1 MPEQKR
7 DYYEVLG
14 VQRGVSDDELKK
26 AYRKLAKQYHPD
38 LHPDDKEAEAHFKE
52 INEAYEVLSDKEK
65 RARYDQFGHAGV
77 DPNYGA
83 GAGSYGAGGF
93 GGFGDIGDIFGD
105 LGDIFGAAG
114 FGGSTRARNP
124 GGPTRGAS
132 QGVTLPLSFMEAVK
146 GCKKEVS
153 YQRLE
158 SCAACSGTGAA
169 EGSRPETCPDCGGTG
184 YVTVRKQSILGMM
197 QVRQPCSRCGG
208 SGKILKNPCQ
218 KCGGKGRVRVTRRY
232 TVNVPAGIDDGQTFI
247 VRGEGDHGT
256 NGGPAGDLQVTVTV
270 RPDPI
275 FERDGQNIW
284 CDIPLT
290 YTQAVLGDEIIVPTV
305 DGKVKYTV
313 PEGTQNGTVFRLRD
327 KGVVNPNT
335 GRNRGDQYVRVTVEV
350 PRGLTRAQKE
360 KLREFEQSLSDKNYN
375 KRQSFFEKLREAFD
389 RDKEK

>member
-14 VQRGVSDDELKK
+14 VQRGVGDDELKK

-83 GAGSYGAGGF
+83 GPGGYGAGGF

-114 FGGSTRARNP
+114 FGGSTRTRNP
-124 GGPTRGAS
+124 GGPTRGSS
-132 QGVTLPLSFMEAVK
+132 QGYTLPLSFMEAVK
-146 GCKKEVS
+146 GCQKEVT

-169 EGSRPETCPDCGGTG
+169 EGSHPETCPDCGGTG
-184 YVTVRKQSILGMM
+184 YVTVHKQSILGMM

-218 KCGGKGRVRVTRRY
+218 KCGGKGRVRVTRKY

-247 VRGEGDHGT
+247 VRGEGDHGA

-327 KGVVNPNT
+327 KGVVNPST
-335 GRNRGDQYVRVTVEV
+335 GRNRGDQYVRVSIEV
-350 PRGLTRAQKE
+350 PRGLTRSQKE

-389 RDKEK
+389 RDKK

>member
-1 MPEQKR
+1 LPEQKR

-14 VQRGVSDDELKK
+14 VQRGASDDELKK

-83 GAGSYGAGGF
+83 GGAGGYGGGF
-93 GGFGDIGDIFGD
+93 GGFEDIFGD
-105 LGDIFGAAG
+105 LGDIFGAAAG

-124 GGPTRGAS
+124 NGPTRGSS
-132 QGVTLPLSFMEAVK
+132 QSYTLPLSFMEAVK
-146 GCKKEVS
+146 GCKKEIT

-184 YVTVRKQSILGMM
+184 YVTVRRQSILGMM
-197 QVRQPCSRCGG
+197 QVRQPCSRCNGT
-208 SGKILKNPCQ
+208 GKVIRNPCQ
-218 KCGGKGRVRVTRRY
+218 KCGGKGRVRVSRKL
-232 TVNVPAGIDDGQTFI
+232 TVSVPAGIDDNQTFI

-270 RPDPI
+270 RPDTI

-284 CDIPLT
+284 CDVPLT
-290 YTQAVLGDEIIVPTV
+290 YTQAVLGDEIVVPTV
-305 DGKVKYTV
+305 DGQVKYTV

-327 KGVVNPNT
+327 KGVVDPNT
-335 GRNRGDQYVRVTVEV
+335 GRNRGDQYVRVTIEV
-350 PRGLTRAQKE
+350 PKGLTRSQKE
-360 KLREFEQSLSDKNYN
+360 KLREFEASLSEKNYH
-375 KRQSFFEKLREAFD
+375 KRQGFFEKLRESFEK
-389 RDKEK
+389 DK

>member
-14 VQRGVSDDELKK
+14 VQRGIGDDELKK

-83 GAGSYGAGGF
+83 GPGGYGAGGF

-114 FGGSTRARNP
+114 FGGSTRTRNP
-124 GGPTRGAS
+124 NGPTRGSS
-132 QGVTLPLSFMEAVK
+132 QGYTLPLSFMEAVK
-146 GCKKEVS
+146 GCQKEVT

-158 SCAACSGTGAA
+158 SCAACSGTGTA
-169 EGSRPETCPDCGGTG
+169 EGSQPETCPDCGGAG

-218 KCGGKGRVRVTRRY
+218 KCGGKGRVRVTRKY

-247 VRGEGDHGT
+247 IRGEGDHGA

-335 GRNRGDQYVRVTVEV
+335 GRNRGDQYVRVSIEV
-350 PRGLTRAQKE
+350 PRGLTRSQKE

>member
-14 VQRGVSDDELKK
+14 VQRGVGDDELKK

-77 DPNYGA
+77 DPNFGA
-83 GAGSYGAGGF
+83 GPGGYGAGGF

-114 FGGSTRARNP
+114 FGGSTRTRNP
-124 GGPTRGAS
+124 GGPTRGSS
-132 QGVTLPLSFMEAVK
+132 QGYTLPLSFMEAVK
-146 GCKKEVS
+146 GCQKEVT

-169 EGSRPETCPDCGGTG
+169 EGSHPETCPDCGGTG
-184 YVTVRKQSILGMM
+184 YVTVHKQSILGMM

-218 KCGGKGRVRVTRRY
+218 KCGGKGRVRVTRKY

-247 VRGEGDHGT
+247 VRGEGDHGA

-327 KGVVNPNT
+327 KGVVNPST
-335 GRNRGDQYVRVTVEV
+335 GRNRGDQYVRVSIEV
-350 PRGLTRAQKE
+350 PRGLTRSQKE

-389 RDKEK
+389 RDKK